1 MSPRSYDVAVVG
13 MACAFPGAPDLG
25 RYWANVVAGADA
37 VTEVP
42 PDRWPADRHWAGAD
56 AAPGE
61 QSPSKWGGFLPP
73 LPFDALAHGCRPPP
87 SAASRPRTCSPCAPP
102 TGPLADAGYE
112 ERPFDR
118 ETTSV
123 IFAAEAGADLASAY
137 AARSLLAQH
146 LETVPAELDARLPRL
161 TEDSFPGTLANVIA
175 GRVANRL
182 DLGGPTYTVDAA
194 CASSL
199 AALDQAC
206 KELLAG
212 TSDMVL
218 CGAVD
223 THNGLHD
230 HLLFGSVRALS
241 PTGRCRA
248 FRRLRRRHRPRRG
261 RGLPRAQA
269 ARGRRTRRRPRLRR
283 DQGRRRGQRRPR
295 PRPDRA
301 PARRPAA
308 RPGTR
313 LRPRGPVTPRGGPGR
328 GARHRDRAR
337 RPHRTGDAHRGV
349 PAPPAP
355 GPEPAR
361 SAR

>member
-73 LPFDALAHGCRPPP
+73 LPFDALAHGVPP
-87 SAASRPRTCSPCAPP
+87 ASLGGIETAHLLALRTADRA
-102 TGPLADAGYE
+102 LADAGYE

-182 DLGGPTYTVDAA
+182 DLGGPTYTVEARGAA
-194 CASSL
+194 
-199 AALDQAC
+199 
-206 KELLAG
+206 AG
-212 TSDMVL
+212 AGRGPPVTRQPARAPAMVL

-241 PTGRCRA
+241 PTGRGAGGLAGVSREVLA
-248 FRRLRRRHRPRRG
+248 RRG
-261 RGLPRAQA
+261 G
-269 ARGRRTRRRPRLRR
+269 
-283 DQGRRRGQRRPR
+283 
-295 PRPDRA
+295 
-301 PARRPAA
+301 
-308 RPGTR
+308 
-313 LRPRGPVTPRGGPGR
+313 GR
-328 GARHRDRAR
+328 GAIA
-337 RPHRTGDAHRGV
+337 
-349 PAPPAP
+349 AP
-355 GPEPAR
+355 
-361 SAR
+361 